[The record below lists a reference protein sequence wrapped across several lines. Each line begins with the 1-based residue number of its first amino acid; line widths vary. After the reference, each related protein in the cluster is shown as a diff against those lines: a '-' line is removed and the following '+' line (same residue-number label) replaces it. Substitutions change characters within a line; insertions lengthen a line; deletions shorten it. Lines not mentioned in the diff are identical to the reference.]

1 MTDTGEV
8 HFVLRAEG
16 CIHSSDVR
24 HVSCSSGVL
33 LTASRDNT
41 AMILPEQPP
50 NDTITSG
57 LVLVGHTE
65 FVNFVTFHPFM
76 ALLDGESCI
85 VTGSNDKHVALWNP
99 VTTALEAVLD
109 GHAHGVCCGVV
120 MLPNSGDIV
129 TGDWGGM
136 CIVFD
141 NTTGGVKQ
149 NYTGHKTA
157 VRAVAQL
164 PGTSSVV
171 SASGD
176 KTIHQ
181 WDVETGATLS
191 VFVGHE
197 DVVQCICAMS
207 ATRFATGGN
216 DANIMIWDTEKGTTP
231 LRLLTAHDSLI
242 YALCYCPTRQL
253 LFSVSE
259 DRSLKV
265 WQGGV
270 LDLAPSSTQTESV
283 VIQSINHP
291 CVVWSVCFTSTG
303 DVVTGGSDGVVRMWT
318 ADDGMMA
325 SVEKLETLEAAV
337 AAQTIDVKVLTVAGI
352 DTASMLSVA
361 DLRFRKGTHQGE
373 RLIARAEAGTI
384 EVYAWNCGRWDK
396 VGTVVEGPQGQAFTG
411 AAQPREKKYLNGVP
425 HDYIFDVDVN
435 GKMLKLSYDKGQSI
449 FEAAQNFI
457 NENHTLVSQSHREE
471 IQNFILNNVD
481 PRDIQPG
488 TGTANAVTGAG
499 NHASASASAAV
510 GGGGGEPVF
519 SEYAREAAA
528 LQQAGVSTTPTWGE
542 ALRNMETVGASR
554 SDVAFSGYAREGLLL
569 EQEAARR
576 AGAPPATAE
585 EANRSIVRWNN
596 HKRFTSYNAAGAKKK
611 IDELTGNTRLS
622 ALVERVVTAA
632 EGEPNSA
639 LLDDIAALYRELPE
653 AFRFPALDLLSHLL
667 AVTVH
672 PFGWLQ
678 LLLSDDGNGG
688 DAPNARAF
696 FEECI
701 QNLPHVPDVEALV
714 TTRLFAHV
722 IAALDKP
729 PPGAKLTADQL
740 ALILA
745 MLTKAPQSLLQT
757 KNSNVKTAI
766 CALLQNAAVLLA
778 GDPVVLGKDGA
789 SDATRGVM
797 RLLAQLLLFESIS
810 SSHTRDLVA
819 TVMTLMLSDGSG
831 KDIQTSVVAVEVGR
845 NTLAHTLRALK
856 AGPEPHCREA
866 AIKLLHCLDDAE
878 LQ

>member
-1 MTDTGEV
+1 M
-8 HFVLRAEG
+8 
-16 CIHSSDVR
+16 
-24 HVSCSSGVL
+24 L
-33 LTASRDNT
+33 LP
-41 AMILPEQPP
+41 LPLP
-50 NDTITSG
+50 
-57 LVLVGHTE
+57 LLVG
-65 FVNFVTFHPFM
+65 
-76 ALLDGESCI
+76 AA
-85 VTGSNDKHVALWNP
+85 GSRYSL
-99 VTTALEAVLD
+99 
-109 GHAHGVCCGVV
+109 
-120 MLPNSGDIV
+120 
-129 TGDWGGM
+129 
-136 CIVFD
+136 
-141 NTTGGVKQ
+141 NT
-149 NYTGHKTA
+149 
-157 VRAVAQL
+157 
-164 PGTSSVV
+164 P
-171 SASGD
+171 
-176 KTIHQ
+176 
-181 WDVETGATLS
+181 
-191 VFVGHE
+191 
-197 DVVQCICAMS
+197 
-207 ATRFATGGN
+207 
-216 DANIMIWDTEKGTTP
+216 
-231 LRLLTAHDSLI
+231 
-242 YALCYCPTRQL
+242 
-253 LFSVSE
+253 
-259 DRSLKV
+259 
-265 WQGGV
+265 
-270 LDLAPSSTQTESV
+270 
-283 VIQSINHP
+283 
-291 CVVWSVCFTSTG
+291 
-303 DVVTGGSDGVVRMWT
+303 
-318 ADDGMMA
+318 
-325 SVEKLETLEAAV
+325 
-337 AAQTIDVKVLTVAGI
+337 
-352 DTASMLSVA
+352 
-361 DLRFRKGTHQGE
+361 
-373 RLIARAEAGTI
+373 AR
-384 EVYAWNCGRWDK
+384 
-396 VGTVVEGPQGQAFTG
+396 
-411 AAQPREKKYLNGVP
+411 PRHCSK
-425 HDYIFDVDVN
+425 
-435 GKMLKLSYDKGQSI
+435 
-449 FEAAQNFI
+449 
-457 NENHTLVSQSHREE
+457 LVSQPPQLGERRCVIWRRWGHLE
-471 IQNFILNNVD
+471 
-481 PRDIQPG
+481 
-488 TGTANAVTGAG
+488 VTLPFQVMHGKG
-499 NHASASASAAV
+499 YCLSKKRH
-510 GGGGGEPVF
+510 GG
-519 SEYAREAAA
+519 
-528 LQQAGVSTTPTWGE
+528 
-542 ALRNMETVGASR
+542 
-554 SDVAFSGYAREGLLL
+554 
-569 EQEAARR
+569 QER
-576 AGAPPATAE
+576 PPATAE